1 MGESSELRCEY
12 AALGLRVRQLCEYIS
27 KSMHGQEKFKGRSRS
42 WKLDLEIIRIQIKI
56 YELTQSALYRKNS
69 WPKEP
74 FCKQLFLMHT

>member
-12 AALGLRVRQLCEYIS
+12 AALGVRVRQLCEYIS

-56 YELTQSALYRKNS
+56 YELMQRVHCTGRTVGQKS
-69 WPKEP
+69 
-74 FCKQLFLMHT
+74 LFVSTYF